1 MSIYYFHFWI
11 IFIKYLYIFSITST
25 THVYYIVYG
34 VPGQPPCIVVNKM
47 FLLIILWIM
56 NQYFKSKER
65 RMMKMIA
72 ARLYIYFPYGEIS
85 KKYAVKYSKTNKN
98 Q

>member
-34 VPGQPPCIVVNKM
+34 VPGQPPCIV
-47 FLLIILWIM
+47 
-56 NQYFKSKER
+56 
-65 RMMKMIA
+65 
-72 ARLYIYFPYGEIS
+72 
-85 KKYAVKYSKTNKN
+85 KKKKKKKKN
-98 Q
+98 GSASDSRSEGCVT